1 MNEREALETFTSGR
15 PRAVDV
21 AEIERELQHVW
32 RSASEGDGESAIL
45 RASMLN
51 FIVRVSDLEGEAAA
65 VQVVARVSEVI
76 PCRAFVLLDAGPV
89 PQHAA
94 LEAWIS
100 SHCQALGPGGKQLC
114 CEQITIRVT
123 PAAAAGL
130 PSTLLALLV
139 PDLPT
144 ALWWPGEAALEGPL
158 LTRLARHVD
167 LLVIDSTQ
175 FADAGPGLGALSRWA
190 RSESGPAVADVAW
203 SRLDAWRELA
213 AAPFD
218 APPFDAL
225 LASVHAIEVEHTPAG
240 RSLALLFAGWLG
252 SRLGWNA
259 APVGGRMGFL
269 RPQGET
275 RLTLTSRPARALDPG
290 ASLLTRVVLRAA
302 DDTLFSVEVDERE
315 PALLIGRV
323 ERPDA
328 CPLPQRL
335 VVKPLDSSAELARVL
350 ARPRRNAA
358 FEDALH
364 MAARLA
370 DVP

>member
-21 AEIERELQHVW
+21 TEIERELQHVW
-32 RSASEGDGESAIL
+32 RSASAGDGESAIL

-65 VQVVARVSEVI
+65 VEAVARVSEVI
-76 PCRAFVLLDAGPV
+76 PCRAFVLLDAGAA

-123 PAAAAGL
+123 PAATAGL

-144 ALWWPGEAALEGPL
+144 VLWWPGDAALEGPL

-175 FADAGPGLGALSRWA
+175 FIDAGRGLGALSHWA

-203 SRLDAWRELA
+203 PRLDAWRELV

-225 LASVHAIEVEHTPAG
+225 LQSVHAIEIEHTPGG
-240 RSLALLFAGWLG
+240 RSPALLFAGWLG
-252 SRLGWNA
+252 SRLGWTA
-259 APVGGRMGFL
+259 SRVGDAMGFS
-269 RPQGET
+269 RPGGET
-275 RLTLTSRPARALDPG
+275 RVTLTPQAAADLRPSG
-290 ASLLTRVVLRAA
+290 LLTRVVLRAG
-302 DDTLFSVEVDERE
+302 DETVFTVESNRRD
-315 PALLIGRV
+315 PALLIASV
-323 ERPDA
+323 DRPDA

-335 VVKPLDSSAELARVL
+335 VVKPLDASSELAHVL
-350 ARPRRNAA
+350 GRPRRNQA

-370 DVP
+370 VRP